1 MDFYNTHS
9 LNQQF
14 TDISLLSDTLY
25 WLTFNSSQIY
35 HSSQTHY
42 TGSHSTVHGYITPL
56 RHIILAHIQQFTDIS
71 LLSDTL
77 SWLTFNSS
85 QIYHSSQ
92 THYTGSH
99 STVHRYITPL
109 RHIILAHIQQFTDI
123 SLLSDTL
130 YWLTFNSSQIY
141 HSSQTH
147 YTGSHST
154 VHRYI
159 TPLRHIIL
167 AHIQQFTDISLL
179 SDTLYWLTFNS
190 SDISL
195 LSDTLYWLT
204 FNSSQIYHSSQT
216 HYTGSHSTVH
226 RYITPL
232 GHIILAHIQQ
242 FTDIS
247 LLSDTLY
254 WLTFNSSQIY
264 QSSDTLY
271 WLTFN
276 SSQIYHSSQ
285 THYTGS
291 HSTVHGY
298 ITPLRHII
306 LAHIQQFTDIS
317 LLSDTLSWLT
327 FNSSQIYHSSQTHYT
342 GSHSTVHRY
351 ITPLRHIILA
361 HIQQFTDISLLSD
374 TLYWLTF
381 NSSRIYHSS
390 QTHYTGSHSTVHRY
404 ITPLKHIILAHIQQF
419 TDISLLSDT
428 LYWLTFNSSQ
438 IYHSSQT
445 HYTGSHSTSLF
456 FILNAV
462 CLVEK

>member
-42 TGSHSTVHGYITPL
+42 TGSHSTVHRYITPL

-77 SWLTFNSS
+77 YWLTFNSS
-85 QIYHSSQ
+85 QIYHSSRTHYPGSHSTVHRYITPLRHIILARIQQFTDISLLSDTLYWLTFNSSQIYHSSQTHYTGSHSTVHRYITPLKHILAHIQQFTDISLLSDTLYWLTFNSSQIYHSSQTHYTGSHSTVQIYHSSQ

-159 TPLRHIIL
+159 TPL
-167 AHIQQFTDISLL
+167 
-179 SDTLYWLTFNS
+179 
-190 SDISL
+190 
-195 LSDTLYWLT
+195 
-204 FNSSQIYHSSQT
+204 T

-226 RYITPL
+226 RYITP
-232 GHIILAHIQQ
+232 I
-242 FTDIS
+242 
-247 LLSDTLY
+247 
-254 WLTFNSSQIY
+254 
-264 QSSDTLY
+264 
-271 WLTFN
+271 
-276 SSQIYHSSQ
+276 
-285 THYTGS
+285 
-291 HSTVHGY
+291 
-298 ITPLRHII
+298 R
-306 LAHIQQFTDIS
+306 
-317 LLSDTLSWLT
+317 
-327 FNSSQIYHSSQTHYT
+327 
-342 GSHSTVHRY
+342 
-351 ITPLRHIILA
+351 
-361 HIQQFTDISLLSD
+361 
-374 TLYWLTF
+374 
-381 NSSRIYHSS
+381 
-390 QTHYTGSHSTVHRY
+390 
-404 ITPLKHIILAHIQQF
+404 HIILAHIQQF

-445 HYTGSHSTSLF
+445 HYPGSHSTVHRYITPLRHIILARIQQFTDISLLSDTLYWLTFNSSQIYHSSQTHYIGSHSTVHGYITPLRHIILAHIRQFTDISLLSNTLYWLTFNSSHLYHSSQTHYTGSHSTSLF